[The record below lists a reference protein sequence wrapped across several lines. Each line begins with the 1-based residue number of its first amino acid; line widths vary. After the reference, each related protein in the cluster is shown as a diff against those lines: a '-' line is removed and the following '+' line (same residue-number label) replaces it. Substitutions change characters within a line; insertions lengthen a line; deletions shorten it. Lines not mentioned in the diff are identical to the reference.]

1 MAYWI
6 LQHMP
11 RETSQVT
18 NRNIPHAAHPS
29 GTRGTDTE
37 LAPKKS

>member
-6 LQHMP
+6 RQNTP

-18 NRNIPHAAHPS
+18 NRNIPHAAHPN
-29 GTRGTDTE
+29 GARAADTE
-37 LAPKKS
+37 IAPKKK